1 MQTLTTYTTHEWPEK
16 HLISTD
22 LLPYYTHRSDITFCE
37 GILLK
42 NERIIVPTT
51 LRAEMK
57 SLIHQGHLGIE
68 NCKKRA
74 RQSLFWPLMNSEIED
89 MIKRCPTC
97 LTFRNRQPSEPIIHH
112 PIPNQAWTKIAA
124 DPFGLHG
131 HYYLL
136 IIDYYSKF
144 IVIETLKNLQSSTV
158 INKCKK
164 TLSQFGTPKELV
176 TDNGPE
182 FSSHYFKSFS
192 KTWDFE
198 HRTSSPRFHQSNG
211 LVERSIQTVK
221 RTLKKQN

>member
-1 MQTLTTYTTHEWPEK
+1 
-16 HLISTD
+16 
-22 LLPYYTHRSDITFCE
+22 
-37 GILLK
+37 
-42 NERIIVPTT
+42 
-51 LRAEMK
+51 
-57 SLIHQGHLGIE
+57 
-68 NCKKRA
+68 
-74 RQSLFWPLMNSEIED
+74 MNSEIED

-97 LTFRNRQPSEPIIHH
+97 LPFRNRQPNEPTNNC
-112 PIPNQAWTKIAA
+112 PIPNQAWTKIAG
-124 DPFGLHG
+124 DPFCLHG

-136 IIDYYSKF
+136 TIDYYSKF
-144 IVIETLKNLQSSTV
+144 IVTETLKNLQSSTV

-182 FSSHYFKSFS
+182 FSSHYFKSLS